1 MTSTA
6 EEAAGAKSVAEA
18 RPLGVQRTGLT
29 AATAVVPADAKS
41 VGVGEASRQKS
52 VGVEQLMQ
60 RLEERQERTLRF
72 FEK

>member
-6 EEAAGAKSVAEA
+6 EEAAGAKSVAEV

-52 VGVEQLMQ
+52 VDVEQ
-60 RLEERQERTLRF
+60 
-72 FEK
+72 